1 MCGVPSGI
9 VMKVLKMWNRRI
21 LLWATLMLAFAPL
34 PLRAQFYS
42 FGTEPSSVEWR
53 QIRSEHFKLIYP
65 AETDSLARTY
75 LMRLEQLRPLANDP
89 VRIDTKPIPVII
101 HAYTTLSNGS
111 VSWAP
116 KQLNLIPSPNPYD
129 CTQNPWQEQL
139 VIHELRHVAQTQHFT
154 KGLWRAL
161 YWGLGQQST
170 GIGMGLFASTKYL
183 EGDAVVTETE
193 FTRSGRGRSAEFLMP
208 LRTDYLQGRYLNW
221 ERSALGSFFKNTYD
235 PYALGYLLVTSERMR
250 TGDADFIGRFYQN
263 KAALSDIKCIFT
275 NPEKNYYYSRS
286 KNLADAQQRY
296 TRIWQEDAERRG
308 TPTEGWR
315 LSKPQRRYCDYWGA
329 VQVTD
334 SLSPMFGSLV
344 VLRKGLSFTE
354 ELLQIDTLGRERHI
368 RFHAPY
374 SSKLSEAVDGKIYWS
389 ESVMHDP
396 SSLENFSEIKYYDT
410 RRDLLGTLTRDT
422 KYFNP
427 AVSDDGRLLA
437 VAEYPVGEP
446 SHVLLLDAADGRV
459 LTRVEAPG
467 KGQVYELM
475 FVGQWLYVTLGS
487 ERGLSLLRIRHGE
500 LEAGQWQTIIPAQQA
515 SISGLR
521 HLKGQWICFA
531 SDHDGVLNIYALHPV
546 NNQIFRLTNSRYG
559 ANYPFLDE
567 NHQVLYFSEYD
578 SDGYHLVSMNFRELC
593 WKKSDFSQ
601 RQDDPILQ
609 QILAQDAAAGF
620 TPAAVNPD
628 YLDEEKY
635 PSKPYTKLLN
645 AFHIHS
651 WAPFYYNVDRIMS
664 FSPDTWYEAVLPGA
678 TVYSQNE
685 LGDAVTMLG
694 WSWWGRHA
702 GHAKVT
708 ATVADFDVE
717 VYGDVNNLRME
728 NNGSQT
734 YHNDIGVSLDYP
746 FNLYGG
752 GWYRMLVPTLGLSWE
767 KENVPTGEWQ
777 RCISLGMRYYRML
790 PVAKSAIYPRWG
802 FSVSSN
808 LQLFTQSESEFAEAL
823 LSCYTYLPGLTRS
836 QGLRLSLVGQSR
848 LSDRGDPSLALG
860 LSLPR
865 GYGRLSTGEQYLK
878 GSADYA
884 IPVPLGDVAI
894 PGFLYFK
901 RLQLIPFGDYA
912 LDFLR
917 TGRQSYW
924 SAGVSALVDFH
935 VLRMAPNLTAGVRW
949 SYTGP
954 QPGGANRNSVN
965 MLFNIAL

>member
-1 MCGVPSGI
+1 MNA
-9 VMKVLKMWNRRI
+9 LKMSNKRI
-21 LLWATLMLAFAPL
+21 LLFVGLLLAFAPL

-42 FGTEPSSVEWR
+42 FGTEPSAVEWR

-89 VRIDTKPIPVII
+89 VRIDTKPIPVIL

-116 KQLNLIPSPNPYD
+116 KQLNLISSPNPYD
-129 CTQNPWQEQL
+129 CTQTPWQEQL

-154 KGLWRAL
+154 KGIWRAL
-161 YWGLGQQST
+161 FWGIGQQST

-193 FTRSGRGRSAEFLMP
+193 FTRSGRGRSAEFLMQF
-208 LRTDYLQGRYLNW
+208 RTDYLQGKYLNW

-235 PYALGYLLVTSERMR
+235 PYALGYMLVTSERMR
-250 TGDADFIGRFYQN
+250 TGDADFIGRFYEN
-263 KAALSDIKCIFT
+263 KAALSDVTDIFKS
-275 NPEKNYYYSRS
+275 PDKRYYLSRS
-286 KNLADAQQRY
+286 KNLADAQARY
-296 TRIWQEDAERRG
+296 TQMWSEDAEQRG
-308 TPTEGWR
+308 TPTDGWR
-315 LSKPQRRYCDYWGA
+315 LSKQQRRFCNYWGA

-334 SLSPMFGSLV
+334 PLSPLFGSLV
-344 VLRKGLSFTE
+344 VLRKGVDFTE
-354 ELLQIDTLGRERHI
+354 ELVQIDTLGRERHI

-374 SSKLSEAVDGKIYWS
+374 SSKLTEAVDGKIYWS

-410 RRDLLGTLTRDT
+410 RRDVLETLTRDT
-422 KYFNP
+422 KFFNP
-427 AVSDDGRLLA
+427 AVSDDGRRLA
-437 VAEYPVGEP
+437 AAEYPVGEP
-446 SHVLLLDAADGRV
+446 SHLVLLDAADGHVTARI
-459 LTRVEAPG
+459 EAPE
-467 KGQVYELM
+467 KGQFFEPM
-475 FVGQWLYVTLGS
+475 FVGQWLYVTLATDA
-487 ERGLSLLRIRHGE
+487 GLSLLRIRHDE
-500 LEAGQWQTIIPAQQA
+500 LEEGQWQTIIPAQQA

-531 SDHDGVLNIYALHPV
+531 SDYDGVLNIYALHPI

-567 NHQVLYFSEYD
+567 NHQILYFSEYD
-578 SDGYHLVSMNFRELC
+578 SDGYRLVSMDFRELC
-593 WKKSDFSQ
+593 WAKTDFSQ
-601 RQDDPILQ
+601 RKDDPILQ
-609 QILAQDAAAGF
+609 QILAQDAAAGYA
-620 TPAAVNPD
+620 PAAENTD
-628 YLDEEKY
+628 YLDSEKY
-635 PSKPYTKLLN
+635 PSKRYGKFAH
-645 AFHIHS
+645 AFNFHS

-678 TVYSQNE
+678 TLYSQNE

-694 WSWWGRHA
+694 WSWWGRHS

-717 VYGDVNNLRME
+717 VYGDLNNVQME
-728 NNGSQT
+728 NDGSLS
-734 YHNDIGVSLDYP
+734 YHHDVGISLDYP

-752 GWYRMLVPTLGLSWE
+752 GWYRMLIPSLGLSWE

-777 RCISLGMRYYRML
+777 RNINLGLRYYRML
-790 PVAKSAIYPRWG
+790 PVAQSAIYPRWG
-802 FSVSSN
+802 FSVSSGV
-808 LQLFTQSESEFAEAL
+808 QLITQGDREFAEAL

-836 QGLRLSLVGQSR
+836 QGLRLSIVGQSR
-848 LSDRGDPSLALG
+848 LNDRGTPSLAMG
-860 LSLPR
+860 ISLPR
-865 GYGRLSTGEQYLK
+865 GYSVLSSGPQYIK

-884 IPVPLGDVAI
+884 IPVPLGDIAI

-912 LDFLR
+912 FDFLPGGPQ
-917 TGRQSYW
+917 TYW
-924 SAGVSALVDFH
+924 SAGLSAMIDFH
-935 VLRMAPNLTAGVRW
+935 LIRMAPNLTAGARW

-954 QPGGANRNSVN
+954 QAGGANRNSIN
-965 MLFNIAL
+965 LLFNIAL

>member
-1 MCGVPSGI
+1 MSNKRI
-9 VMKVLKMWNRRI
+9 II
-21 LLWATLMLAFAPL
+21 LLALLLAFAPL
-34 PLRAQFYS
+34 ARAQFYS
-42 FGTEPSSVEWR
+42 FGTEPSAVEWR

-89 VRIDTKPIPVII
+89 VRIDTKPIPVIL

-116 KQLNLIPSPNPYD
+116 KQLNLISSPNPYD

-154 KGLWRAL
+154 KGVWRAL
-161 YWGLGQQST
+161 FWGLGQQST

-183 EGDAVVTETE
+183 EGDAVVAETE

-208 LRTDYLQGRYLNW
+208 LRTDYLQGKYLNW

-263 KAALSDIKCIFT
+263 KAALSDVTGIFQGK
-275 NPEKNYYYSRS
+275 EKQYYLGRS

-296 TRIWQEDAERRG
+296 TQIWSEDAERRG

-315 LSKPQRRYCDYWGA
+315 LSRPQRRYCDYWGA

-334 SLSPMFGSLV
+334 SLSPLFGSLV
-344 VLRKGLSFTE
+344 VLRKGLDFTE
-354 ELLQIDTLGRERHI
+354 ELVQIDTLGRERHI

-374 SSKLSEAVDGKIYWS
+374 SSKLSEAVNGRIYWS

-410 RRDLLGTLTRDT
+410 RRDVLETLTRST

-446 SHVLLLDAADGRV
+446 SHVVLLDAADGRV
-459 LTRVEAPG
+459 MTRVEAPD
-467 KGQVYELM
+467 KGQVFELM
-475 FVGQWLYVTLGS
+475 FEGQWLYMTLGTS
-487 ERGLSLLRIRHGE
+487 EGISLLRIRHGE
-500 LEAGQWQTIIPAQQA
+500 LEEGRWQTVIPAQQA
-515 SISGLR
+515 SLSGLR

-531 SDHDGVLNIYALHPV
+531 SDHDGVLNIYGLHPV

-578 SDGYHLVSMNFRELC
+578 SDGYHLVSMDFRELC
-593 WKKSDFSQ
+593 WEKADFSQ
-601 RQDDPILQ
+601 HKDDPVVR
-609 QILAQDAAAGF
+609 QILAQDAEAGYA
-620 TPAAVNPD
+620 PAAENPD
-628 YLDEEKY
+628 YLDAEKY
-635 PSKPYTKLLN
+635 PSRHYSKLLS
-645 AFHIHS
+645 AFNFHS

-702 GHAKVT
+702 AHAKVN
-708 ATVADFDVE
+708 ATIADFDVE
-717 VYGDVNNLRME
+717 IYGDLNNVNQE
-728 NNGSQT
+728 PDGTWS
-734 YHNDIGVSLDYP
+734 YHHDVGLNLDYP

-752 GWYRMLVPTLGLSWE
+752 GWYRMLIPSVGISLE

-777 RCISLGMRYYRML
+777 RNLSFGLRYYRML

-802 FSVSSN
+802 FSVSSGV
-808 LQLFTQSESEFAEAL
+808 QLVTQNQSEFAEAL
-823 LSCYTYLPGLTRS
+823 LSCYTYLPGFTRS
-836 QGLRLSLVGQSR
+836 QGLRLSMVGQSR
-848 LSDRGDPSLALG
+848 LTDKGTPSLASG

-865 GYGRLSTGEQYLK
+865 GYSYLSGGKQYVK
-878 GSADYA
+878 GMADYA
-884 IPVPLGDVAI
+884 IPIPLGDVAI

-912 LDFLR
+912 LDFLPSGMQ
-917 TGRQSYW
+917 TYW
-924 SAGVSALVDFH
+924 SAGISAMIDFH
-935 VLRMAPNLTAGVRW
+935 LIRMAPNLTAGARW
-949 SYTGP
+949 AYTGP
-954 QPGGANRNSVN
+954 QAGGANRNRIDV
-965 MLFNIAL
+965 LFNIGL